1 MKRISLLLTSLILF
15 CGWVGAQ
22 DDKISFNET
31 EHDFGTIG
39 EKNGSVTC
47 DFVLTNNSA
56 VPILITNAT
65 AACGCTRPV
74 WTKEPIEPGKKGT
87 IYVSYN
93 PLGRVAPF
101 NKPITV
107 YINTLSNPIYLKI
120 KGTVVAGELVKKK
133 PEEIYPVALG
143 SYLLKTK
150 DVDFGQVDLNKAKT
164 IRLEVF
170 NNSDQPVAQKTV
182 KLPKYLAVAFDPV
195 IIPAKTAGS
204 VVVTMNANESSLYG
218 NLSGAFTLLINEV
231 HQSIPY
237 SATVLDDFSQWPATK
252 KANAGKI
259 NLSVSEVNFGNF
271 SSGTTRT
278 LKISNSGKSVL
289 NIRSIRS
296 SDPAVTVSKSQ
307 FAVNPGEIVD
317 LKISTDAK
325 KVQSKLSSNLVIV
338 SDDPNAP
345 VSEITILATN
355 RNP

>member
-39 EKNGSVTC
+39 ERNGSVTC

-65 AACGCTRPV
+65 ASCGCTRPV

-87 IYVSYN
+87 VSVTYN

-101 NKPITV
+101 DKPVMV
-107 YINTLSNPIYLKI
+107 YINTLSKPMSLKI

-143 SYLLKTK
+143 NYLLKTNS
-150 DVDFGQVDLNKAKT
+150 VDFGQINLNKAKT
-164 IRLEVF
+164 IRMEVF
-170 NNSDQPVAQKTV
+170 NNSDQSVVQKTV

-204 VVVTMNANESSLYG
+204 MEVTINANESSLYG

-237 SATVLDDFSQWPATK
+237 SATVLDDFSQWSATK
-252 KANAGKI
+252 KASAGKI
-259 NLSVSEVNFGNF
+259 NLSASELNFGNF

-296 SDPAVTVSKSQ
+296 LNPAVTVSKSQ
-307 FAVNPGEIVD
+307 FTVNPGEIVD
-317 LKISTDAK
+317 VKINADAK
-325 KVQSKLSSNLVIV
+325 KFQSKLSSNVLIV
-338 SDDPNAP
+338 SDDPNTP